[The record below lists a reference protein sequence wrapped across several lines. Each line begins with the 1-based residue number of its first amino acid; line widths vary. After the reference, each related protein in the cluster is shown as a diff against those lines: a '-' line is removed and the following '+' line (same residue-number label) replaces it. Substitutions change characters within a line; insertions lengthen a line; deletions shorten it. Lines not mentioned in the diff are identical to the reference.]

1 MYSASSHKILVSSDQ
16 RCRSSDGT
24 SLSVACFLLICFFLW
39 HSVSRVRH
47 RQLLRACCSFTPT
60 RPKGR
65 GDEAAVGWHAKWNT
79 HTQCMPKQ
87 LYMRLV
93 MQRSGGLLNFTA
105 NQDASVMSLGPLFSW
120 YPAWVCLI
128 SSFGSHLL
136 SRPTMKEVCFHRSLR
151 EKQQNGSA
159 VWSKQHLGLF
169 HFKTSQWVV
178 RGSYH

>member
-1 MYSASSHKILVSSDQ
+1 MLTLRGIKKCIRPHHTRFLSAVTE
-16 RCRSSDGT
+16 RCRFSDGIL
-24 SLSVACFLLICFFLW
+24 LSVARFLLICFLLW
-39 HSVSRVRH
+39 HLVSRVRR

-79 HTQCMPKQ
+79 HTRCMPKQ
-87 LYMRLV
+87 LGMRLV

-120 YPAWVCLI
+120 CSAWLFLI

-136 SRPTMKEVCFHRSLR
+136 SRPTMTEVCFHRSRR
-151 EKQQNGSA
+151 EKQQSGQCS
-159 VWSKQHLGLF
+159 L
-169 HFKTSQWVV
+169 
-178 RGSYH
+178 R